1 MLLSLRSRTGR
12 SGSRW
17 TGRGRSKTKNRTNE
31 LKNSKAKNQPVHQF
45 CSPFLEQVLRELL
58 LSSHYALA
66 LFSEPLILFHS
77 PEWST
82 TSKSPPLTINKPH
95 THFSI
100 QLITWFTELITY
112 SIFFSVISLPHIS
125 STLSSL
131 TDLIS
136 NQGPFDAY
144 STTLTSTQS
153 RTSRKLGILTP
164 CCSSLNEILRQTE
177 RQTDR

>member
-1 MLLSLRSRTGR
+1 M
-12 SGSRW
+12 
-17 TGRGRSKTKNRTNE
+17 
-31 LKNSKAKNQPVHQF
+31 KNSKAKNQPVHQF

-177 RQTDR
+177 RQTDRKTDRKTERQTDREKDGESYIHANR

>member
-1 MLLSLRSRTGR
+1 M
-12 SGSRW
+12 
-17 TGRGRSKTKNRTNE
+17 
-31 LKNSKAKNQPVHQF
+31 KNSKAKNQPVHQF

-136 NQGPFDAY
+136 NEGPFDAY

-177 RQTDR
+177 RQTDRKTDRKTERQTDREKDGESYIHANR